1 MKLSKKILALMG
13 GVALLTSTV
22 VFTGCS
28 EDEAGN
34 DFIEISGRNATV
46 SAENTATS
54 GYYRGY
60 KSLASTQW
68 HGGAYVIKMNV
79 ANSKANWKKD
89 AGGGAV
95 LGLTFDGSNYKNTA
109 GIEVNDFYLLGL
121 RSNGTNAQIYLSRFE
136 GVTNDE
142 LKEGSTSTSS
152 FGTEYEM
159 INGRIN
165 GEDSAFFDLTS
176 VKPVNNVITLSVIIY
191 QNCDKTTGKYTGKY
205 GIALYNGDVL
215 TGKNIKVQNIA
226 KGTAELPSGAIS
238 SIAMAK
244 KAAAKNGKVLT
255 SLDKCSSDT
264 LESFGTLT
272 DAKGVAITENDQG
285 RFGFYGNIYPT
296 GLLDGSFTCADY
308 DLEAEVVEE

>member
-79 ANSKANWKKD
+79 ANSKANRTS

-95 LGLTFDGSNYKNTA
+95 LGLTFDGSNYKNTS

-136 GVTNDE
+136 GVTSDE

-159 INGRIN
+159 INGGN
-165 GEDSAFFDLTS
+165 SAFFDLTS

-191 QNCDKTTGKYTGKY
+191 QNYDTTAGKYTGKY

-215 TGKNIKVQNIA
+215 TGKNIRVQNIA
-226 KGTAELPSGAIS
+226 KGTATLPSGAIS
-238 SIAMAK
+238 ITMAK
-244 KAAAKNGKVLT
+244 KAAATKGKVLT
-255 SLDKCSSDT
+255 SLPNCSSDT

>member
-159 INGRIN
+159 ING
-165 GEDSAFFDLTS
+165 EDSAFFDLTS

-191 QNCDKTTGKYTGKY
+191 QNYDTTAGKYTGKY

-226 KGTAELPSGAIS
+226 KGTAKLPSGAIS
-238 SIAMAK
+238 IAMTK
-244 KAAAKNGKVLT
+244 KAFSTKGKVLT
-255 SLDKCSSDT
+255 SLPNCSSDT

>member
-1 MKLSKKILALMG
+1 MG

-79 ANSKANWKKD
+79 ADSKANRTS

-109 GIEVNDFYLLGL
+109 GVEVNDFYLLGL

-159 INGRIN
+159 INGGN
-165 GEDSAFFDLTS
+165 SAFLDLTS

-191 QNCDKTTGKYTGKY
+191 QNYDTTAGKYTGKY

-215 TGKNIKVQNIA
+215 TGKNIRVQNIA
-226 KGTAELPSGAIS
+226 KGTATLPLGAI

-244 KAAAKNGKVLT
+244 KAAATNGKVLT
-255 SLDKCSSDT
+255 SLSNCSSDT

-272 DAKGVAITENDQG
+272 NAKGEVITENDQG

>member
-79 ANSKANWKKD
+79 ANSKANRTS

-95 LGLTFDGSNYKNTA
+95 LGLTFDGSNYKNTS

-136 GVTNDE
+136 GVTSDE

-159 INGRIN
+159 ING
-165 GEDSAFFDLTS
+165 GDSAFLDLTS

-191 QNCDKTTGKYTGKY
+191 QNYDTTAGKYTGKY

-215 TGKNIKVQNIA
+215 TGKNIRVQNIA
-226 KGTAELPSGAIS
+226 KGTATLPSGAI

-244 KAAAKNGKVLT
+244 KAAATNGKVLT
-255 SLDKCSSDT
+255 SLSNCSSDT

-272 DAKGVAITENDQG
+272 NANGEVITENDEG

>member
-1 MKLSKKILALMG
+1 MG

-79 ANSKANWKKD
+79 ANSKANRTS

-159 INGRIN
+159 INGGN
-165 GEDSAFFDLTS
+165 SAFLDLTS

-238 SIAMAK
+238 IAMAT
-244 KAAAKNGKVLT
+244 KAATKNGKVLT
-255 SLDKCSSDT
+255 SLSKCSSDT

-272 DAKGVAITENDQG
+272 DANGKDITENDQG

>member
-1 MKLSKKILALMG
+1 MG

-79 ANSKANWKKD
+79 ANSKANRTS

-95 LGLTFDGSNYKNTA
+95 LGLTFDGSNYKNA
-109 GIEVNDFYLLGL
+109 SGIEVNDFYLLGL
-121 RSNGTNAQIYLSRFE
+121 RSNGKNAQIYLSRFE

-159 INGRIN
+159 ING
-165 GEDSAFFDLTS
+165 GDTAFLDLTS

-191 QNCDKTTGKYTGKY
+191 QNYDTTAGKYTGKY

-215 TGKNIKVQNIA
+215 TGKNIRVQNIA

-244 KAAAKNGKVLT
+244 KAAVKNGKVLT

-272 DAKGVAITENDQG
+272 NAKGEVITENDQG
-285 RFGFYGNIYPT
+285 RFGFYGNIYST

>member
-46 SAENTATS
+46 SAENTAAS

-79 ANSKANWKKD
+79 ANSKANWTSS
-89 AGGGAV
+89 GSGAV
-95 LGLTFDGSNYKNTA
+95 LGLTFDGSNYKNAA
-109 GIEVNDFYLLGL
+109 GTEVNDFYLLGL

-136 GVTNDE
+136 GVTNDD
-142 LKEGSTSTSS
+142 LKEGSTTTSS

-159 INGRIN
+159 ING
-165 GEDSAFFDLTS
+165 GSSAFYDLTS
-176 VKPVNNVITLSVIIY
+176 VKPVDNVITLSVIIY

-238 SIAMAK
+238 IAMATT
-244 KAAAKNGKVLT
+244 ATKNGKLLT

-272 DAKGVAITENDQG
+272 DANGKDIIENDQG

>member
-13 GVALLTSTV
+13 GVALFTSTV

-79 ANSKANWKKD
+79 ANSKANWTS

-95 LGLTFDGSNYKNTA
+95 LGLTFDGSNYKNA
-109 GIEVNDFYLLGL
+109 SGIEVNDFYLLGL
-121 RSNGTNAQIYLSRFE
+121 RSNGKNAQIYLSRFE

-142 LKEGSTSTSS
+142 LKEGSTSTPS

-159 INGRIN
+159 ING
-165 GEDSAFFDLTS
+165 GDKTFFDLTS
-176 VKPVNNVITLSVIIY
+176 VKPVNTVITLSVIIY
-191 QNCDKTTGKYTGKY
+191 QNYDTTAGKYTGKY

-226 KGTAELPSGAIS
+226 KGTATLPSDAIP
-238 SIAMAK
+238 IDMAK
-244 KAAAKNGKVLT
+244 KAVATKGKVLT
-255 SLDKCSSDT
+255 SLPNCSSDT
-264 LESFGTLT
+264 LKSFGTLT
-272 DAKGVAITENDQG
+272 NAKGVAITENDQG
-285 RFGFYGNIYPT
+285 RFGFYGNIYST

>member
-1 MKLSKKILALMG
+1 MG

-79 ANSKANWKKD
+79 ANSKANWTD

-121 RSNGTNAQIYLSRFE
+121 RSNGKNAQIYLSRFE

-142 LKEGSTSTSS
+142 LKEGSISTSS

-159 INGRIN
+159 INGGN
-165 GEDSAFFDLTS
+165 TAFLDLTS

-226 KGTAELPSGAIS
+226 KGTAKLPSDAIT
-238 SIAMAK
+238 IDMAK
-244 KAAAKNGKVLT
+244 KAFSTKGKVLT
-255 SLDKCSSDT
+255 SLPKCSSDT

-285 RFGFYGNIYPT
+285 RFGFYGNIYRT

>member
-79 ANSKANWKKD
+79 ADSKANRTS

-109 GIEVNDFYLLGL
+109 GVEVNDFYLLGL

-159 INGRIN
+159 INGGN
-165 GEDSAFFDLTS
+165 SAFLDLTS

-191 QNCDKTTGKYTGKY
+191 QNYDTTAGKYTGKY

-215 TGKNIKVQNIA
+215 TGKNIRVQNIA
-226 KGTAELPSGAIS
+226 KGTATLPSGAI

-244 KAAAKNGKVLT
+244 KAAATNGKVLT
-255 SLDKCSSDT
+255 SLSNCSSDT

-272 DAKGVAITENDQG
+272 NAKGEVITENDQG